1 MVKSTLMSSNANYKK
16 IIGFIFVIFN
26 TFVTYLYIQR
36 NSLPYNEEGNYFD
49 SASNV
54 VYHEQTADYLG
65 VICIIGWVLFFLF
78 LAQQYFRWR
87 KAKKKSI

>member
-1 MVKSTLMSSNANYKK
+1 MEKSVPMNNANYKK

-49 SASNV
+49 SAANV
-54 VYHEQTADYLG
+54 VYHQQTADYLG

-78 LAQQYFRWR
+78 LAQQYFHWC
-87 KAKKKSI
+87 KTKKKSI